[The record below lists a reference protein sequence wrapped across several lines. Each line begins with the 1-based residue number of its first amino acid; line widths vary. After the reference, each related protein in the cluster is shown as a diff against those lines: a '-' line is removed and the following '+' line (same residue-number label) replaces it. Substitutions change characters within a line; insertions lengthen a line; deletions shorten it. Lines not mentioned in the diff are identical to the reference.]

1 MNYIVVLMNGMIQS
15 LYSLTI
21 FLVAKVKTE
30 MKVIESTMV
39 LLFKQMG
46 SLHQQLRK
54 YLSLMEVLKNV
65 VYATPQANLSAVMT
79 ALRLFMRNASATK
92 E

>member
-1 MNYIVVLMNGMIQS
+1 MNYIVVSINGMIQS

-21 FLVAKVKTE
+21 FLVAKVKME

-54 YLSLMEVLKNV
+54 YHSLMEVLKNV

>member
-65 VYATPQANLSAVMT
+65 VYATPQVNLSAVMT

>member
-1 MNYIVVLMNGMIQS
+1 MNYIVVLINGMIQS

-54 YLSLMEVLKNV
+54 YLSLMEVLKTV

>member
-39 LLFKQMG
+39 LLFKQMS

-79 ALRLFMRNASATK
+79 ARRLFMRNASATK